1 MIRQIIKILCRI
13 RSFNYKNLLIE
24 NRSKTKK
31 EIDIYFENYDAE
43 ETIEDG
49 ATK

>member
-1 MIRQIIKILCRI
+1 MIRQIIKFLRRI
-13 RSFNYKNLLIE
+13 KQKFYKNLLIE

-43 ETIEDG
+43 ETEDG
-49 ATK
+49 DTN